1 MNIFY
6 SDIST
11 LKIGIVFFLILIVIA
26 LFNNNSTLNLNKIYK
41 ITAFIIIVNFLLSI
55 LTPNASIVGILDV
68 NQTSYSNNWETRGQI
83 GDFIAGH
90 FTALAFIGLLIS
102 ITQMQNGL
110 KKQDEAINIQRDE
123 MKLQREEMRLQ
134 REEMKESTNSLKLQ
148 AKLYEKQNF
157 ETTFFQLLK
166 LYMDIVDNMSYKK
179 NIEKTTIET
188 SKKESL
194 TQYMIECIEKVNNSN
209 NVVSLKEFVD
219 IYNDIMRT
227 NHIHLNHYFRT
238 IYRIIKYVDN
248 YVDEHNQIDKKFYIN
263 LLRAQFT
270 SSELALMFFNGLSN
284 DGANMKKY
292 IEKYS
297 LLEHLIGMNFFN
309 KFNVEIIQNYNISAF
324 GHGVFS
330 SLKNQS
336 HFFGSPSSEQE

>member
-41 ITAFIIIVNFLLSI
+41 ITAFIIIINFLLSI
-55 LTPNASIVGILDV
+55 LTPNASIVSILDV

-123 MKLQREEMRLQ
+123 MRLQREEMKLQ
-134 REEMKESTNSLKLQ
+134 REEMKESTKSLMLQ

-166 LYMDIVDNMSYKK
+166 LYIDIVDNIQHN
-179 NIEKTTIET
+179 NITKPVITN
-188 SKKESL
+188 KKEAISKYMSEFLQKKDGEMNSL
-194 TQYMIECIEKVNNSN
+194 KIFNETYSDFMNSN
-209 NVVSLKEFVD
+209 
-219 IYNDIMRT
+219 
-227 NHIHLNHYFRT
+227 HQHLNHYFRT
-238 IYRIIKYVDN
+238 IYRIVKYVDEFE
-248 YVDEHNQIDKKFYIN
+248 DIHSQIDKKFYVN

-270 SSELALMFFNGLSN
+270 SFEVALMFFNGLSR

-297 LLEHLIGMNFFN
+297 LLEHLSAMKFFK
-309 KFNVEIIQNYNISAF
+309 KFDIEIIQKYDISAF
-324 GHGVFS
+324 GHGFFS
-330 SLKNQS
+330 SFDNQS
-336 HFFGSPSSEQE
+336 NVFGSMKSEQE

>member
-1 MNIFY
+1 MDILY

-102 ITQMQNGL
+102 ITQMQSGL

-123 MKLQREEMRLQ
+123 MKLQRDEMKLQ
-134 REEMKESTNSLKLQ
+134 REEMRESTNSLKLQ

-157 ETTFFQLLK
+157 ETTFFQLLN
-166 LYMDIVDNMSYKK
+166 LYTNIANDVIHISKDEASNITYKK
-179 NIEKTTIET
+179 QA
-188 SKKESL
+188 L
-194 TQYMIECIEKVNNSN
+194 FQYADEFRGRNNGEMD
-209 NVVSLKEFVD
+209 SLKDFEKEYKGF
-219 IYNDIMRT
+219 MET
-227 NHIHLNHYFRT
+227 NYMYLNHYFRT
-238 IYRIIKYVDN
+238 IYRIVKYVDD
-248 YVDEHNQIDKKFYIN
+248 YKDEFNQINKFFYIS

-270 SSELALMFFNGLSN
+270 TPEVALIFFNGLSH

-297 LLEHLIGMNFFN
+297 LLEHLIGIQFFK
-309 KFNVEIIQNYNISAF
+309 KFNVEIIRKYDISAF
-324 GHGVFS
+324 GNGVFS
-330 SLKNQS
+330 SLDRQS
-336 HFFGSPSSEQE
+336 YFFGNQKSEQK